1 MFERWAR
8 ARARASE
15 EGVRVRSILQ
25 YGREVAQSGHIPR
38 PSPQGLIFSAIHGSS
53 MFETF
58 HRRPKAGAL
67 GPSFEQPFDTSE
79 TAIVIQ
85 GPIELR
91 SDFTLETI
99 RHYRQAFPRSPLIV
113 STWESEPVDVLQ
125 VFEDIDVQIIVN
137 SDIPNPGPS
146 NVNRQITTTMAGIK
160 AADAIG
166 ARWVWKTR
174 TDQRAYSPFA
184 IPLFQEAIRAFPPS
198 QDCPTVGARLLVP
211 SHNTFRNRLYG
222 ASDQMQFGCVT
233 DLERYWS
240 GEIQATET
248 DTEKPP
254 ISGVIA
260 RDQAPGSPETLLN
273 SRYLSR
279 SGWRLRNSAQDSLC
293 ALASVYCV
301 IDASSI
307 DLFWPKYTRKEY
319 RWRTYGG
326 HSTFEEVSFAEWIA
340 LCGADGSR
348 ASEAKP
354 QVRGM

>member
-15 EGVRVRSILQ
+15 EGLGAGSLLH
-25 YGREVAQSGHIPR
+25 YGREVVQSGRITR
-38 PSPQGLIFSAIHGSS
+38 PSPQGLILSAIHGSS

-67 GPSFEQPFDTSE
+67 EPSFEQPFDTSE

-91 SDFTLETI
+91 SNFTLETI
-99 RHYRQAFPRSPLIV
+99 RHYRQAFPSSPLFV
-113 STWESEPVDVLQ
+113 STWDSEPVDVLQ
-125 VFEDIDVQIIVN
+125 VLRDPNVHIVLSADI
-137 SDIPNPGPS
+137 SDPGPS

-160 AADAIG
+160 AAGAVS

-184 IPLFQEAIRAFPPS
+184 VPLLQEVIRAFPPS
-198 QDCPTVGARLLVP
+198 ESCPPVEGRLLVP

-222 ASDQMQFGCVT
+222 ASDQMQYGCVA

-248 DTEKPP
+248 GTERPP
-254 ISGVIA
+254 SSGVTA
-260 RDQAPGSPETLLN
+260 RDQTPGSPETLLN

-279 SGWRLRNSAQDSLC
+279 SGWNLRNTIQDSVR

-301 IDASSI
+301 VDASSI

-326 HSTFEEVSFAEWIA
+326 HSTFEEVSFAEWVA
-340 LCGADGSR
+340 LYGADGPGT
-348 ASEAKP
+348 SEAKP
-354 QVRGM
+354 QVPGG